1 MVKVTPMTE
10 DPRRFLQLQDVV
22 WENAKGSRRLLK
34 VEGVRFQNKSIRVKF
49 LGIADR
55 TQAEGLRG
63 GWLKVPHSER
73 VTLPPD
79 SYFVDDLIG
88 CQIFSTGGEK
98 LGRIRNVLKL
108 PANDVYEVDGKDGE
122 LLIPAI
128 EDVIKEVD
136 IIRQRVVIEKMPG
149 LLEGRQE

>member
-1 MVKVTPMTE
+1 M
-10 DPRRFLQLQDVV
+10 
-22 WENAKGSRRLLK
+22 
-34 VEGVRFQNKSIRVKF
+34 EGVRFQNKSIRVKF
-49 LGIADR
+49 VGIADR

-108 PANDVYEVDGKDGE
+108 PANDVYEVDGKNGE
-122 LLIPAI
+122 LLIPAV